1 MQKIHALHAPTKKVV
16 GRRVKIFKNEEI
28 LLLVLYLVRI
38 NPTHGY
44 EIIKSIENY
53 SMGAYSPSTGV
64 IYPILTHLE
73 DLGYAATQI
82 IDKTKKILSIT
93 SRGTNFLDKN
103 EQTVAQVLCKLKAL
117 VLEKNPVKNL
127 EIHYAIENLKISV
140 RSKMRN
146 KNITR
151 DETDKIAQAIHEAT
165 VKINNI

>member
-1 MQKIHALHAPTKKVV
+1 MQKIHAVHAPKKFV

-73 DLGYAATQI
+73 DLGYAVTQI
-82 IDKTKKILSIT
+82 IDNAKKRFSIT
-93 SRGTNFLDKN
+93 SSGTDFLDKN
-103 EQTVAQVLCKLKAL
+103 EQIIAQVLCKLKAL
-117 VLEKNPVKNL
+117 ALEKNPVKNL
-127 EIHYAIENLKISV
+127 EIYYAIESLKISV

-146 KNITR
+146 KKITR
-151 DETDKIAQAIHEAT
+151 DEIDNIAQAIYEAT
-165 VKINNI
+165 VKIINI

>member
-1 MQKIHALHAPTKKVV
+1 MTP
-16 GRRVKIFKNEEI
+16 RRGKTFNNEEL

-53 SMGAYSPSTGV
+53 SMGAYSPSPGV
-64 IYPILTHLE
+64 IYPKLTHLE
-73 DLGYAATQI
+73 ELGYAVTESI
-82 IDKTKKILSIT
+82 EGGKKRFSIT
-93 SRGTNFLDKN
+93 PQGVDFLDNKDN
-103 EQTVAQVLCKLKAL
+103 SVSQLLGKLKAL

-146 KNITR
+146 ENITR
-151 DETDKIAQAIHEAT
+151 DETDRIAQAIHEAT
-165 VKINNI
+165 VKINNV